1 MDQENIAA
9 GSIEGEVI
17 SFVASK
23 GYGFIS
29 GDDGERYFVH
39 QKDVKGGEPLTSGQ
53 RVTFV
58 PTPSPKGSKARHV
71 LPGIGP
77 TLIYT
82 NPDNFVWSKSG
93 APKGMEVMMITG
105 DGWAQSND
113 PNLARGMLVAQA
125 QENGANAVIFASLE
139 KYTDSAA
146 TGCSNYRFTM
156 HRFTGQY
163 AIVKVVRLSSDPAA
177 IMESQAQMQDFH
189 DWWQSKTVPR
199 SETWE
204 LSANETRL
212 IEPAKVK
219 FILGLIWSWSL
230 TLLKILGLSCL
241 FFYRQGVKFIKGR
254 LAADR
259 IEDKKRPDDPGE

>member
-39 QKDVKGGEPLTSGQ
+39 QKDVKDGEPLTSGQ

-71 LPGIGP
+71 VPGIGP

-82 NPDNFVWSKSG
+82 DPNNFVWSKSG
-93 APKGMEVMMITG
+93 APKGMEVMMTTG
-105 DGWAQSND
+105 EGWAQSND
-113 PNLARGMLVAQA
+113 PNQARQMLVAQA
-125 QENGANAVIFASLE
+125 QQNGANAVIFASLE
-139 KYTDSAA
+139 KFTDSAA
-146 TGCSNYRFTM
+146 CSNYRFTM

-163 AIVKVVRLSSDPAA
+163 AIVKVVSLSSDPAA
-177 IMESQAQMQDFH
+177 IMESQSQMQGLH
-189 DWWQSKTVPR
+189 DWWQSKTAPQG
-199 SETWE
+199 ETWE
-204 LSANETRL
+204 GPENETRM
-212 IEPAKVK
+212 IAPAKVK
-219 FILGLIWSWSL
+219 FFLGLIWSWSL
-230 TLLKILGLSCL
+230 TLLKILGLSAL
-241 FFYRQGVKFIKGR
+241 FLFRQGMKFIKTQ

-259 IEDKKRPDDPGE
+259 IAGKKKPDDPGE